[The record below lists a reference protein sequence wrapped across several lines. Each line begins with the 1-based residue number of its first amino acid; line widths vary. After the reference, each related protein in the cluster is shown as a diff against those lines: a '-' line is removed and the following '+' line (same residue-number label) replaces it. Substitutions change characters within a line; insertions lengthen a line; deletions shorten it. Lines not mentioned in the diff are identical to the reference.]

1 MECEC
6 DIAARRQGRMRYA
19 RARTKV
25 ERTWRVTG
33 NHMGVANGARM
44 GCGLWGVAV
53 IVRDTFNMTTRG
65 PMWGWELFFE
75 ELSSFLRSLNR
86 QHGTANESFS
96 HYALE
101 RIEIAC
107 GSLESVLYQLRTTV
121 AESSLNSSESATVTE
136 FKENIHYTESL
147 LLLHLCQG
155 MRCSRCSSAHA

>member
-1 MECEC
+1 
-6 DIAARRQGRMRYA
+6 
-19 RARTKV
+19 
-25 ERTWRVTG
+25 
-33 NHMGVANGARM
+33 MGVANGARM

-53 IVRDTFNMTTRG
+53 IVRDIYHDYIIMATRG

-107 GSLESVLYQLRTTV
+107 GSLESVVYQLH
-121 AESSLNSSESATVTE
+121 AHNS
-136 FKENIHYTESL
+136 
-147 LLLHLCQG
+147 CRG
-155 MRCSRCSSAHA
+155 